1 MLKKQA
7 RVTSKGQITLPFEVR
22 RKMGVHSGDRVEFEE
37 DGAEFRVRPVRT
49 ESPFAKYAGIG
60 NPGIPRGR
68 KAIIRY
74 IRKMRGH
81 DDGD

>member
-1 MLKKQA
+1 LKKQA
-7 RVTSKGQITLPFEVR
+7 KITSKGQITLPYEIR
-22 RKMGVHSGDRVEFEE
+22 REMGVRAGDKVEFEK
-37 DGAEFRVRPVRT
+37 DDAGFHIRAVRT

-81 DDGD
+81 GDGD

>member
-1 MLKKQA
+1 MKKQA
-7 RVTSKGQITLPFEVR
+7 RVTSKGQVTLPYEIR
-22 RKMGVHSGDRVEFEE
+22 RAMGVRPGDKVEFEN
-37 DGAEFRVRPVRT
+37 DDAGFHVRPVRAV
-49 ESPFAKYAGIG
+49 SPFAKYVGIG

-74 IRKMRGH
+74 VRKMRGH

>member
-1 MLKKQA
+1 MKKQA
-7 RVTSKGQITLPFEVR
+7 KITSKGQITLPYEIR
-22 RKMGVHSGDRVEFEE
+22 REMGVRAGDKVEFEK
-37 DGAEFRVRPVRT
+37 DDAGFHIRAVRT

-81 DDGD
+81 GDSD

>member
-1 MLKKQA
+1 MRKQA
-7 RVTSKGQITLPFEVR
+7 TMTSKGQVTVPVEIRRILGVR
-22 RKMGVHSGDRVEFEE
+22 AGDKLEFETN
-37 DGAEFRVRPVRT
+37 GTGCSLHPVRT

-81 DDGD
+81 DNGD

>member
-1 MLKKQA
+1 VKKQA
-7 RVTSKGQITLPFEVR
+7 RITSKGQITLPYEVR
-22 RKMGVHSGDRVEFEE
+22 RAMGVRVGDKVEFEK
-37 DGAEFRVRPVRT
+37 DDTGFHVRPVRT

-74 IRKMRGH
+74 VRKMRGH